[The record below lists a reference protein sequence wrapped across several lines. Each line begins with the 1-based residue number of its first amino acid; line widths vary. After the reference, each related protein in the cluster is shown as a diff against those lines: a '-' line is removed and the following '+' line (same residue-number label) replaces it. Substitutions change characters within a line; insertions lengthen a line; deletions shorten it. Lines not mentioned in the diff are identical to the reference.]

1 VSAERDNFRPCVV
14 IPNFNHGYAL
24 AGIIAELERHALT
37 TIVINDASTDD
48 TAQILDDLARSHS
61 WVKAVHR
68 TVNGGKGAAI
78 RDGLQSALGR
88 GFSHALC
95 IDGDGQHSTDDIQ
108 RFLEEA
114 RRHPATLIL
123 GTPRFGPDA
132 PYVRR
137 IGREFSNILVA
148 LSTWSLQAR
157 DVLCGFRVYPLYP
170 VLENGDLESLESR
183 MGFDVQIVINLV
195 WKGVPV
201 VNVPTPVR
209 YDPAGVSHFRY
220 GRDNVKM
227 VRLFTVAVT
236 KGLWCGPRR
245 LIRSCRTPR
254 PDSKT
259 WYQIRERGSVRG
271 LRLLLRVFEFLG
283 RTPLLAILMPVV
295 LYLFL
300 RGGEARRSA
309 LSFQRRV
316 MRLTDTPERLLSV
329 YWRAFRQFWEFGVSI
344 VDKVVSWRSGL
355 PLERFTWKGRDE
367 VKARLAQGQGVV
379 LMGAHVGNLEVIR
392 ALGHS
397 RNVVVNALMFTGNSK
412 TFRVFLEEVNRTS
425 FVRVHDLSGMDA
437 NLVFQLQESIAR
449 GEIVALLAD
458 RLPKYSAGRS
468 IPVPFLGQ
476 QAQFP
481 EGPWILAS
489 MLEAPVYSVFSMRG
503 RDGRYHVE
511 FEEMT
516 ERVNLPRD
524 DRSAALANYA
534 RRFADKLGSV
544 ILRRPDQWFNFYDF
558 WREATPATE
567 EQTSPQAQQN
577 PPHTRVRRGNSH
589 RTQA

>member
-1 VSAERDNFRPCVV
+1 MSVERDNFRPCVV

-24 AGIIAELERHALT
+24 RGIIARLELHALT
-37 TIVINDASTDD
+37 TIVINDASSDD
-48 TAQILDDLARSHS
+48 TAQILDELARNHS

-78 RDGLQSALGR
+78 RDGLQSALAR

-114 RRHPATLIL
+114 RRHPDTLIL

-137 IGREFSNILVA
+137 IGREFSNVLVA

-170 VLENGDLESLESR
+170 VLENGDLESLDSR
-183 MGFDVQIVINLV
+183 MGFDVQIVINLI

-201 VNVPTPVR
+201 LNVPTPVR
-209 YDPAGVSHFRY
+209 YDPSGVSHFRY
-220 GRDNVKM
+220 GRDNLKM
-227 VRLFTVAVT
+227 VKLFAVAVT

-245 LIRSCRTPR
+245 ILGACRSQRSDAR
-254 PDSKT
+254 T
-259 WYQIRERGSVRG
+259 WYQMSESGSVRS
-271 LRLLLRVFEFLG
+271 LRLLLRVFEILG
-283 RTPLLAILMPVV
+283 RGPLLAILVPVV

-309 LSFQRRV
+309 IAFQRRV
-316 MRLTDTPERLLSV
+316 MRLTDTPEGVLSV
-329 YWRAFRQFWEFGVSI
+329 YRRAFGQFWEFGVSI

-355 PLERFTWKGRDE
+355 PLERFTWQGREE
-367 VKARLAQGQGVV
+367 VKARLAQGQGLV

-392 ALGHS
+392 ALGQS

-412 TFRVFLEEVNRTS
+412 IFRAFLEEVNQTS
-425 FVRVHDLSGMDA
+425 YLRVHDLSGMDA

-449 GEIVALLAD
+449 GEIVALLGD
-458 RLPKYSAGRS
+458 RLPKHSAARWIS
-468 IPVPFLGQ
+468 VPFLGQ

-489 MLEAPVYSVFSMRG
+489 MLEAPVYSVFSLRG

-511 FEEMT
+511 FEKLA
-516 ERVNLPRD
+516 ERVSLPRD
-524 DRSAALANYA
+524 ERTAALAEYA
-534 RRFADKLGSV
+534 CSFADKLGSV

-558 WREATPATE
+558 WRGIGKPIH
-567 EQTSPQAQQN
+567 S
-577 PPHTRVRRGNSH
+577 RVVSVNG
-589 RTQA
+589 QF